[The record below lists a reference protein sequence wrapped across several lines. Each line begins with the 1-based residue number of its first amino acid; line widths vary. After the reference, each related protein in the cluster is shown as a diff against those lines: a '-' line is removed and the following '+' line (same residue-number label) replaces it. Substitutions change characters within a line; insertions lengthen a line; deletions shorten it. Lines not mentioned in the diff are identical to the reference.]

1 MARIVVVH
9 GIGKQVS
16 GPELLAGELVPALRD
31 GVTLAG
37 GPRIAPEDVRIA
49 FYGHLFRRPGARAG
63 TPDYRA
69 ADLDA
74 FEVDLLVALWTEA
87 ARTEPAV
94 PGPDADTRGRTPRV
108 VQRALDALSHS
119 RFFAGLADRLMIA
132 SLKQVRAYLTDP
144 AIRSAVQQR
153 VLAAI
158 GPDTR
163 VVIGHSLG
171 SVVAY
176 ETLAAHPV
184 ATSLVTLGSPLG
196 IRNLVFDRLEPGP
209 ADGRGHWPGSVTSWT
224 NVADS
229 GDVVALVKELA
240 PRFDGVADVLVH
252 NGAKAHDCRPY
263 LTAEET
269 GRAVGLAL

>member
-16 GPELLAGELVPALRD
+16 GPELLASELVPALQS

-37 GPRIAPEDVRIA
+37 GPRIAPEDVKVA
-49 FYGHLFRRPGARAG
+49 FYGNLFRRPGTRAG
-63 TPDYRA
+63 TQGHASD
-69 ADLDA
+69 DLDA
-74 FEVDLLVALWTEA
+74 FELDLLTELWTEA
-87 ARTEPAV
+87 ARTEQAV
-94 PGPDADTRGRTPRV
+94 PAPDGDTRGRTPRF

-119 RFFAGLADRLMIA
+119 RFFAGMADRMLIA
-132 SLKQVRAYLTDP
+132 SLKQVRGYLTDP
-144 AIRSAVQQR
+144 AIRSAAQQR

-163 VVIGHSLG
+163 LVIGHSLG

-176 ETLAAHPV
+176 ETLAANPV
-184 ATSLVTLGSPLG
+184 TTSLITLGSPLG
-196 IRNLVFDRLEPGP
+196 IRNLIFDRLVP
-209 ADGRGHWPGSVTSWT
+209 APDGGMGRWPGAVTSWT

-229 GDVVALVKELA
+229 GDVVALVKKLA
-240 PRFDGVADVLVH
+240 DRFDGVSDLLVH

-269 GRAVGLAL
+269 GHAIGLAL

>member
-1 MARIVVVH
+1 MTRIVVVH

-16 GPELLAGELVPALRD
+16 GPELLASELVPALQS

-37 GPRIAPEDVRIA
+37 GPRIVPEDIGFA
-49 FYGHLFRRPGARAG
+49 FYGNLFRRPGTRTG
-63 TPDYRA
+63 TSDYPA
-69 ADLDA
+69 DDLDA
-74 FEVDLLVALWTEA
+74 FEVDLLVALWAEA
-87 ARTEPAV
+87 ARNEPAV
-94 PGPDADTRGRTPRV
+94 PGPDADTRGRTPRF

-119 RFFAGLADRLMIA
+119 RFFAGVADRMMIA
-132 SLKQVRAYLTDP
+132 SLKQVRAYLTDS
-144 AIRSAVQQR
+144 AIRSAAQQC

-163 VVIGHSLG
+163 LVIGHSLG

-176 ETLAAHPV
+176 ETLAAYPV
-184 ATSLVTLGSPLG
+184 ATSLITLGSPLG
-196 IRNLVFDRLEPGP
+196 VRNMIFDRLEPTP
-209 ADGRGHWPGSVTSWT
+209 TDGMGRWPGLVTSWT

-229 GDVVALVKELA
+229 GDVVALVKQLA
-240 PRFDGVADVLVH
+240 TRFDGVDDVLVH